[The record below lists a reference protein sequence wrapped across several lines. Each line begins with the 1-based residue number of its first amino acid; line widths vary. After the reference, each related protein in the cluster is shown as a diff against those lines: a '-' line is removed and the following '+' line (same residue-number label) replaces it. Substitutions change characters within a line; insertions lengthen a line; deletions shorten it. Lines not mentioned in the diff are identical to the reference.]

1 MEIKCVVYKA
11 VVLSAL
17 LYGCEPW
24 TLYRRHVKL
33 LEQFNQRCLRRILNI
48 KWFNKVSN
56 VKVLQKAKM
65 QTIDTLLALSQLKKV
80 RTPGAHV
87 R

>member
-1 MEIKCVVYKA
+1 M
-11 VVLSAL
+11 
-17 LYGCEPW
+17 
-24 TLYRRHVKL
+24 
-33 LEQFNQRCLRRILNI
+33 NI

-65 QTIDTLLALSQLKKV
+65 QTIDTLLALSQLRKV

-87 R
+87 